1 MAPHLSL
8 QVKHTV
14 TPERKLLPSR
24 IELHSDYP
32 FKIELPCPGWVA
44 SLVSACDGTRTP
56 QQMFAVL
63 KQQGA
68 LDAKVSEASFV
79 RDVRELVAQGLLEM
93 DEFPLPQQPAGAR

>member
-1 MAPHLSL
+1 
-8 QVKHTV
+8 
-14 TPERKLLPSR
+14 
-24 IELHSDYP
+24 
-32 FKIELPCPGWVA
+32 
-44 SLVSACDGTRTP
+44 
-56 QQMFAVL
+56 MFAVL